1 MTLQRAP
8 SNAKNLIQ
16 DWDWSLYGLIFLF
29 MALPQIYR
37 SYSIYLIGNAIPD
50 TGALATVAQWGF
62 VELLLEVVQE
72 TFVLGIFFFVGRS
85 LHGRGNPGESMRT
98 AFTILFLAAI
108 MISVTLFAFS
118 SLFVEIIGTPE
129 SIQASTSSFLKVKT
143 IAIPVTLLTAA
154 AVIMV
159 ETANRKRILFATA
172 VLSVGYR
179 VLADSLFYGGYSF
192 SLDMGV
198 MGVAWSDALSSVALL
213 ATTLYFLRP
222 MLSENLQSWR
232 SFFTLKDW
240 RTYLGVSTGS
250 GADSLVRNVAYFF
263 LIVRLLNLLGED
275 SISGYY
281 LAMHILWGFLLV
293 PILALS
299 ESAKVLIANHSN
311 DLERVKRL
319 WLSSLSIAA
328 AIMLLWVL
336 LLPLWERFASFLNPD
351 PTIVSFSS
359 RSITLL
365 FVPYVLLALNL
376 VTDSVF
382 YGIGRTRY
390 MAYQSIITNG
400 TVYVVAFIAYLGG
413 LWTPTFD
420 TILVLFA
427 LGILVDSALTV
438 AFVLRVLPPLRR
450 RSGNA
455 LSTA

>member
-1 MTLQRAP
+1 
-8 SNAKNLIQ
+8 
-16 DWDWSLYGLIFLF
+16 
-29 MALPQIYR
+29 
-37 SYSIYLIGNAIPD
+37 
-50 TGALATVAQWGF
+50 
-62 VELLLEVVQE
+62 
-72 TFVLGIFFFVGRS
+72 
-85 LHGRGNPGESMRT
+85 MRT
-98 AFTILFLAAI
+98 AFTVLFLAAM
-108 MISVTLFAFS
+108 MISGILFTFS
-118 SLFVEIIGTPE
+118 GLFVEIIGTPE

-179 VLADSLFYGGYSF
+179 VVADSVFYGGYSY

-198 MGVAWSDALSSVALL
+198 MGVAWSDAISSVALL
-213 ATTLYFLRP
+213 VTTLLLLRP
-222 MLSENLQSWR
+222 MLTQNLESWR

-250 GADSLVRNVAYFF
+250 GVDSLIRNLAYFF

-275 SISGYY
+275 SIGGYF

-311 DLERVKRL
+311 DFDRVKRL
-319 WLSSLSIAA
+319 WLSSIFIAA
-328 AIMLLWVL
+328 VIVLIWIL
-336 LLPLWERFASFLNPD
+336 LLPLWERFATFLNPD
-351 PTIVSFSS
+351 PTIVSFSM
-359 RSITLL
+359 RTIALL

-390 MAYQSIITNG
+390 MAYQSVVTNG
-400 TVYVVAFIAYLGG
+400 TVYVIAFIAYVGG

-420 TILVLFA
+420 TILILFT
-427 LGILVDSALTV
+427 LGILVDSALTL
-438 AFVLRVLPPLRR
+438 AFVLKVLPPLRR
-450 RSGNA
+450 GTGATAVATLVGNIRG
-455 LSTA
+455 